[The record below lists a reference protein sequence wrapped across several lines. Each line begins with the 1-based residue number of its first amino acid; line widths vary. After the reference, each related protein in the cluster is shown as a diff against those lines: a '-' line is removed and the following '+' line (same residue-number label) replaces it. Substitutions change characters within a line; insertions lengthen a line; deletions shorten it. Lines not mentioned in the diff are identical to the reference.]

1 ETSALACLFG
11 AVVLIISGIASWRII
26 ASILL
31 GVIGLSS
38 ALCMFNPEA
47 MSPAW
52 HLVLGGLAFGMVFLA
67 TDPSAAAMTIKG
79 QWIYGILIGLLVVTV
94 RVFNP
99 MMPESVGII
108 LLFGS
113 VSAPLI
119 DRLVVNA
126 HIKKR
131 KMRHV

>member
-1 ETSALACLFG
+1 
-11 AVVLIISGIASWRII
+11 
-26 ASILL
+26 
-31 GVIGLSS
+31 
-38 ALCMFNPEA
+38 
-47 MSPAW
+47 
-52 HLVLGGLAFGMVFLA
+52 
-67 TDPSAAAMTIKG
+67 
-79 QWIYGILIGLLVVTV
+79 LLVVTV